1 MAEHRKILI
10 SLGHPIYTGIVDFV
24 RIGAWVYLL
33 IPVVVFGQVDVSLD
47 IVLLAWA
54 IFVVIGASMIFYKLR
69 SFYKIENFFVVPS
82 FCEYKNQISLSTPF
96 FLSGLFLLSI
106 EILGRISLQIV
117 DFQIEAGVYTFYAGF
132 VFAIPLFVWSAS
144 ISIDHPKILTAFEN
158 NNIKESD
165 RLVLIMIKRSLTIC
179 LLLVLLLFFGFE
191 ILLEIINKDV
201 YISYINSFF
210 LFLLVPF
217 AHVID
222 SHIYYMLYVRGMDKE
237 IALSSVIGLL
247 SLIVFQIFTLS
258 KLGIVSVVLSII
270 IALIF
275 SICIKLFFIYKNK
288 ATQCLV

>member
-1 MAEHRKILI
+1 M
-10 SLGHPIYTGIVDFV
+10 

-33 IPVVVFGQVDVSLD
+33 IPVVLFGQVHISLN
-47 IVLLAWA
+47 IALLAWA

-69 SFYKIENFFVVPS
+69 SFYKIENFLVVPS
-82 FCEYKNQISLSTPF
+82 FGEYKNQISLSTPF

-158 NNIKESD
+158 NNLKESD
-165 RLVLIMIKRSLTIC
+165 RLVLIMIKRSLIIC
-179 LLLVLLLFFGFE
+179 LSLVLLLFFGFE

-201 YISYINSFF
+201 YLSYINSFF

-217 AHVID
+217 VHVID

-258 KLGIVSVVLSII
+258 KLGMVSVVLSII

-275 SICIKLFFIYKNK
+275 SICIKLLFIYKNK